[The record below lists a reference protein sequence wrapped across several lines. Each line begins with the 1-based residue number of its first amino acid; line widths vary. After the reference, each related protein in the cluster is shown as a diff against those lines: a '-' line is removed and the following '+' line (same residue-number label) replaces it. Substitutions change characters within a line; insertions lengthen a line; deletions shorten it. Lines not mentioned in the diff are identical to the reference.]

1 MPSLNMEDSHLNT
14 VLDFKFGHRSSVTE
28 DLAEQRAKYVLPSMV
43 FLCCLEREKK
53 TDFHF

>member
-1 MPSLNMEDSHLNT
+1 MEDSHLNT